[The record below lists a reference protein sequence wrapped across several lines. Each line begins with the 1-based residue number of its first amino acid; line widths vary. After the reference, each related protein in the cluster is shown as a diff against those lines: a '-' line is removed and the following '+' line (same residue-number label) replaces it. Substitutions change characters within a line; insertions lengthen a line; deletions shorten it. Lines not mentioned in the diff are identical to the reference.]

1 MAGKPKGIPRS
12 YARQAA
18 VQALYQALVNDEAP
32 EISTLKFI
40 TDETSNKMD
49 TKYFS
54 ALVAWVTQEADA
66 LDVALSDAVDRSLGS
81 IDPVELAILRLATY
95 ELMYRPAV
103 PYRVILNEAVE
114 LAKDMGGEMGHK
126 YVNGVLDKVV
136 KKVREAEFNAK
147 RK

>member
-1 MAGKPKGIPRS
+1 MASKPKGIPRS

-18 VQALYQALVNDEAP
+18 VQALYQAFVSEEDPATE
-32 EISTLKFI
+32 SLKFI
-40 TDETSNKMD
+40 TDETSTKMD
-49 TKYFS
+49 TKYFNG
-54 ALVAWVTQEADA
+54 LVSGVTAEADA
-66 LDVALSDAVDRSLGS
+66 LDIALSEAVDRSLAS

-103 PYRVILNEAVE
+103 PYRVVLNEAVE

-147 RK
+147 R